1 MGLINWLKTGKWT
14 PALPPASFRSGPAYI
29 KAEPEP
35 QPNAETQE
43 AIRAAEAGETK
54 SFSNVADL
62 IADLNDEQPAKVGKE
77 AEASPAMGK
86 EAEVTPV
93 RTPWREVLPP
103 FIPAEAT
110 SLITRTA
117 YRTGYTDSV
126 NYFEV
131 RYNKEA
137 RRNPY
142 QVFKIQSQNNQRDY
156 ALGFGSF
163 DKAVNYARH
172 AAESTDWDLEPP
184 VEDNK
189 GYTPN
194 GREL

>member
-35 QPNAETQE
+35 NAETQA

-54 SFSNVADL
+54 SFSNVPDL
-62 IADLNDEQPAKVGKE
+62 MADLNDEQPAKVGKE
-77 AEASPAMGK
+77 AEVAPADV
-86 EAEVTPV
+86 AQR
-93 RTPWREVLPP
+93 RTPWHEALPP

-110 SLITRTA
+110 TLITRTV
-117 YRTGYTDSV
+117 YRTGYIDSP

-131 RYNKEA
+131 RYNREA
-137 RRNPY
+137 RRNPF
-142 QVFKIQSQNNQRDY
+142 QVFKVQPQSNQRDY
-156 ALGFGSF
+156 ALGFGSY
-163 DKAVNYARH
+163 DKALNYARH
-172 AAESTDWDLEPP
+172 AAESTGWDLEPP

-189 GYTPN
+189 GYEPKPVQQP
-194 GREL
+194 